1 MRLRRSASPGS
12 RCGGAGSP
20 AHTLHAPC
28 ARLHAPCLPDAR
40 PRPDQGPPKARAACT
55 ARAGFRLTLT
65 GVAPPNPKQVWQLAR
80 AVDDLQLPVMAYG
93 LRVDFQGE
101 LFAGVG

>member
-1 MRLRRSASPGS
+1 MHA
-12 RCGGAGSP
+12 RC
-20 AHTLHAPC
+20 T
-28 ARLHAPCLPDAR
+28 
-40 PRPDQGPPKARAACT
+40 PKARAACT
-55 ARAGFRLTLT
+55 ARAGLRLTLT

>member
-1 MRLRRSASPGS
+1 
-12 RCGGAGSP
+12 
-20 AHTLHAPC
+20 
-28 ARLHAPCLPDAR
+28 
-40 PRPDQGPPKARAACT
+40 
-55 ARAGFRLTLT
+55 
-65 GVAPPNPKQVWQLAR
+65 VWQLAR

>member
-1 MRLRRSASPGS
+1 M
-12 RCGGAGSP
+12 
-20 AHTLHAPC
+20 HA
-28 ARLHAPCLPDAR
+28 
-40 PRPDQGPPKARAACT
+40 QGPPKARAACT
-55 ARAGFRLTLT
+55 ARAGLRLTLAGVAPPNPNQVWQLTLT

>member
-1 MRLRRSASPGS
+1 MHA
-12 RCGGAGSP
+12 RCTP
-20 AHTLHAPC
+20 K
-28 ARLHAPCLPDAR
+28 AR
-40 PRPDQGPPKARAACT
+40 PRPAQGPRSLHSAGWPPPNPK
-55 ARAGFRLTLT
+55 
-65 GVAPPNPKQVWQLAR
+65 GVAPPNPMQVWQLAR

>member
-1 MRLRRSASPGS
+1 MWRGRQLCAH
-12 RCGGAGSP
+12 P
-20 AHTLHAPC
+20 AHTLRAP
-28 ARLHAPCLPDAR
+28 ARTLPAR
-40 PRPDQGPPKARAACT
+40 CTPKARAACT
-55 ARAGFRLTLT
+55 AWAGLRLTLT

>member
-1 MRLRRSASPGS
+1 MHA
-12 RCGGAGSP
+12 RC
-20 AHTLHAPC
+20 T
-28 ARLHAPCLPDAR
+28 
-40 PRPDQGPPKARAACT
+40 PKARAACT
-55 ARAGFRLTLT
+55 AWAGLRLTLT

-101 LFAGVG
+101 LFAGVGQG